1 MQQLALVGGALVP
14 VWAALENTVTKYG
27 YVHLALIVFV
37 VAHEWSRPYSSIPIP
52 ACTRP
57 VLTSKAASALPK
69 PPPRQLHAHQ
79 ALLYVHF
86 CGYRHGLLTAAEAQ
100 LRVVCANL
108 DDGRRLVGVKLPND
122 QQLMMGLREEIK
134 ALLRY
139 TTTAFVLCCCVAE
152 PGLWF
157 DLIPCVYVY
166 DGVVASMAVEAWWRP
181 WCPWTTV

>member
-27 YVHLALIVFV
+27 YVHLALIEFL
-37 VAHEWSRPYSSIPIP
+37 VAHEWSRPYSSFPIP

-57 VLTSKAASALPK
+57 VLISKAASALPK
-69 PPPRQLHAHQ
+69 PLPRQLLAKQ
-79 ALLYVHF
+79 ALLSVHF

-139 TTTAFVLCCCVAE
+139 ANYSRGLCCRAE
-152 PGLWF
+152 A
-157 DLIPCVYVY
+157 
-166 DGVVASMAVEAWWRP
+166 VV
-181 WCPWTTV
+181 